1 MEKKFILHNVYNTLT
16 DEYEDV
22 EVSEELYVTYKR
34 TGWGIENNDASFYD
48 HEIQLSGLI
57 GGDNDNYENFHEFV
71 NDENT
76 PEDIV
81 IDAEIKRAVRESVS
95 ALDKEE
101 QQLVFALYEEGVS
114 EREYARRT
122 GIPQRT
128 INHRKERILEKI
140 RKNKKISK

>member
-1 MEKKFILHNVYNTLT
+1 MKKKYILHNVYNTLT
-16 DEYEDV
+16 GEYEDV
-22 EVSEELYVTYKR
+22 EVSKELYVTYKR

-57 GGDNDNYENFHEFV
+57 GGENDNYENFHEFV
-71 NDENT
+71 DDENT

-95 ALDKEE
+95 ALNKEE
-101 QQLVFALYEEGVS
+101 QKLVYALYEEGVS

-128 INHRKERILEKI
+128 INHRKEKILEKI
-140 RKNKKISK
+140 RKNKKFSK

>member
-1 MEKKFILHNVYNTLT
+1 MEKKFILHNVYYTLT

-22 EVSEELYVTYKR
+22 EVSKELYVTYKR
-34 TGWGIENNDASFYD
+34 TKWGIENNDASFYD

-57 GGDNDNYENFHEFV
+57 GGENDNYENFHEFIDDV
-71 NDENT
+71 NT
-76 PEDIV
+76 PEEIV

-95 ALDKEE
+95 TLDKEE
-101 QQLVFALYEEGVS
+101 QQLVFAQYEEGVS
-114 EREYARRT
+114 ESEYARRT

>member
-16 DEYEDV
+16 GEYEDV
-22 EVSEELYVTYKR
+22 EVSEELYITYKR

-57 GGDNDNYENFHEFV
+57 GGENDNYENFHEFV
-71 NDENT
+71 DDENT

-81 IDAEIKRAVRESVS
+81 IDAEIKRAIRESVS

-101 QQLVFALYEEGVS
+101 QHLVSALYEEGVS

>member
-22 EVSEELYVTYKR
+22 EVSKELYVTYKR
-34 TGWGIENNDASFYD
+34 TKWGIENNDASFYD

-57 GGDNDNYENFHEFV
+57 GGENDNYENFHEFIDDV
-71 NDENT
+71 NT
-76 PEDIV
+76 PEEIV

-95 ALDKEE
+95 TLDKEE